1 MKRRSI
7 IIFTLLTVIVFS
19 GLAIYGDARELWRS
33 VLVMSPWYWLGALAL
48 MVLNIVIRLFRWNY
62 FLKAVGISAPGKT
75 SAIVF
80 LASLS
85 MIMVPGRVGELAKP
99 FFLREKLGTPVRLSA
114 PVVVVERIMDLLAV
128 LLLGV
133 WGLIFVPYGWL
144 IILVVLVGLVASLT
158 FLASSKGVGLLVRLP
173 LIRRWESV
181 LADSNRAL
189 QTLFSPKV
197 MTVAVL
203 LGALSWIA
211 PGLGFWLVLQG
222 LGASVSVPM
231 AVSIFS
237 AATLIGSVSMLP
249 GGLVSTESSMLLLL
263 TQVGLGTV
271 TALASVLII
280 RVCSLWLAI
289 GIGVAALIYL
299 KRHRAVM
306 PEQLA
311 PEWESRFLAGIMR
324 TDANQEPV
332 ASP

>member
-1 MKRRSI
+1 
-7 IIFTLLTVIVFS
+7 
-19 GLAIYGDARELWRS
+19 
-33 VLVMSPWYWLGALAL
+33 
-48 MVLNIVIRLFRWNY
+48 
-62 FLKAVGISAPGKT
+62 
-75 SAIVF
+75 
-80 LASLS
+80 
-85 MIMVPGRVGELAKP
+85 
-99 FFLREKLGTPVRLSA
+99 
-114 PVVVVERIMDLLAV
+114 
-128 LLLGV
+128 
-133 WGLIFVPYGWL
+133 
-144 IILVVLVGLVASLT
+144 
-158 FLASSKGVGLLVRLP
+158 
-173 LIRRWESV
+173 
-181 LADSNRAL
+181 
-189 QTLFSPKV
+189 
-197 MTVAVL
+197 
-203 LGALSWIA
+203 
-211 PGLGFWLVLQG
+211 
-222 LGASVSVPM
+222 M

-311 PEWESRFLAGIMR
+311 PEWESRFLGGIMR

>member
-7 IIFTLLTVIVFS
+7 IIFTLLTVVVFS
-19 GLAIYGDARELWRS
+19 GLTIYGDARELWRS

-48 MVLNIVIRLFRWNY
+48 MLLNIVIRLFRWNY
-62 FLKAVGISAPGKT
+62 FLKAVGISVPGKT
-75 SAIVF
+75 SALVF

-99 FFLREKLGTPVRLSA
+99 LFLKDKLGTPVRLSA
-114 PVVVVERIMDLLAV
+114 PVVVVERIMDVLAV

-144 IILVVLVGLVASLT
+144 IILAILTGLGASLM
-158 FLASSKGVGLLVRLP
+158 FLASSRGVGLLLRLP
-173 LIRRWESV
+173 LICRWEAV
-181 LADSNRAL
+181 LADSNRVL
-189 QTLFSPKV
+189 QTLFSLKV

-203 LGALSWIA
+203 LGTLSWIA

-249 GGLVSTESSMLLLL
+249 GGLISTESSLLLLL
-263 TQVGLGTV
+263 TQVGLGAV
-271 TALASVLII
+271 AALASILIT

-289 GIGVAALIYL
+289 GIGAVALIYL
-299 KRHRAVM
+299 KRHQPVM
-306 PEQLA
+306 PGQLG
-311 PEWESRFLAGIMR
+311 PEWESRSLGGIVR
-324 TDANQEPV
+324 TEANQEPV
-332 ASP
+332 PSP